1 MSFVIPC
8 TGCGKQFTV
17 ADDLAGRAIRCQ
29 TCGSIRRI
37 PTRVSQ
43 APQGP
48 ADTYPLAPE
57 PLPDHDVPRRD
68 GPVSTTND
76 PIRARGPAARQA
88 AFQHGWRHSI
98 RTNIGGSSRL
108 ESENLGL
115 ILLSLA
121 DLLVTYFLLR
131 RGPAFYESN
140 PVAQW
145 FFVRWNIAGMAVFK
159 LSAMG
164 LVVVIGEIV
173 ERQRP
178 GWGRGLLLVSC
189 LATLVV
195 VFHGLRLLLGH
206 GDDGTPF
213 P

>member
-1 MSFVIPC
+1 MNSHEFCHSVHGLWQTIHGRRRSGRPGDPVSDVRVDPC
-8 TGCGKQFTV
+8 
-17 ADDLAGRAIRCQ
+17 
-29 TCGSIRRI
+29 I

-43 APQGP
+43 VPQGP

-178 GWGRGLLLVSC
+178 GWGAVCSW
-189 LATLVV
+189 
-195 VFHGLRLLLGH
+195 
-206 GDDGTPF
+206 
-213 P
+213 